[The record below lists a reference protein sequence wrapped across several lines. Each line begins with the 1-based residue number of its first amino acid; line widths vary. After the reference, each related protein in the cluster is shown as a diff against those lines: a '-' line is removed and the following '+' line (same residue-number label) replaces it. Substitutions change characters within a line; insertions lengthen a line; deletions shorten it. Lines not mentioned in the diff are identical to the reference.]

1 MHKNIHV
8 HLYKIT
14 IEYTR
19 TLLYNTVRNKEN
31 NKHRKEVKN
40 MLNIEKLDSLGL
52 MATQYERYGAITK
65 EEVIEAYIDEEL
77 EITIE
82 NLGDY
87 NEYLEE
93 QGESSFYESWEELV
107 VDHTP
112 EEAVRMTYFGNFRF
126 SDDYFSINAYE
137 NIDSYT
143 EHQVLKMMQDDRDF
157 AKWIIAKYGLLDDPE
172 IKIVCDYGNQYLAK
186 GY

>member
-1 MHKNIHV
+1 
-8 HLYKIT
+8 
-14 IEYTR
+14 
-19 TLLYNTVRNKEN
+19 
-31 NKHRKEVKN
+31 

-52 MATQYERYGAITK
+52 MATQYERYGCIRK

-77 EITIE
+77 EITID

-93 QGESSFYESWEELV
+93 QDESGFYERWEELV
-107 VDHTP
+107 AGRTP
-112 EEAVRMTYFGNFRF
+112 EEAVRMTYFGNFHF
-126 SDDYFSINAYE
+126 TDDYFTVNSYE

-143 EHQVLKMMQDDRDF
+143 EMQVLKMMQDDRDF
-157 AKWIIAKYGLLDDPE
+157 CKWIIEKYSLLDDLE
-172 IKIVCDYGNQYLAK
+172 IKVACDYGDQYLAK